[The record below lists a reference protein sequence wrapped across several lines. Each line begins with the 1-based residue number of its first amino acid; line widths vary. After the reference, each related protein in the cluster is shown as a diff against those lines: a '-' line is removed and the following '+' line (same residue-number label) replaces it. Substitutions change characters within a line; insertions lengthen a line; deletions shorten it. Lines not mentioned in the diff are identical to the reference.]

1 MAEQDITGK
10 YDAII
15 LAEGGLDR
23 MGWQSRI
30 SQVNMMPLYWQR
42 LV

>member
-1 MAEQDITGK
+1 MAEQNIKGK

-15 LAEGGLDR
+15 LAEAGLDR

-30 SQVNMMPLYWQR
+30 SQVNMMPLY
-42 LV
+42 

>member
-15 LAEGGLDR
+15 LAEAGLDR

-30 SQVNMMPLYWQR
+30 SQVSMMPLY
-42 LV
+42 